1 MRSAEDIEEEERE
14 GGIRRPWLSQFEFI
28 KLETLSTKDALSLRP
43 QMLTSTVVQY
53 FLNLLRKMP
62 SFPLCSGGRKQR
74 WVGGGGGG
82 GENLDYDVALT
93 SIYMYTVTE

>member
-1 MRSAEDIEEEERE
+1 
-14 GGIRRPWLSQFEFI
+14 
-28 KLETLSTKDALSLRP
+28 
-43 QMLTSTVVQY
+43 MLTSTVVQY

-74 WVGGGGGG
+74 WVGGGGG
-82 GENLDYDVALT
+82 ENLDYDVALT